1 MDIIYPTSSNPP
13 TYGHADLINRVCKKF
28 NKIYWVSSS
37 SLKSSLMQEYLA
49 IEELVEQ
56 YSGLAKIQK
65 VSISLQI
72 LRFPIANSNS
82 EVKSP

>member
-37 SLKSSLMQEYLA
+37 SLKKNL
-49 IEELVEQ
+49 
-56 YSGLAKIQK
+56 
-65 VSISLQI
+65 
-72 LRFPIANSNS
+72 
-82 EVKSP
+82 